1 MKESCMQEY
10 LYKYFQA
17 AGQADFLNEAQL
29 KQIKQM
35 ENRWKR
41 SEKKRKISDAN
52 IENNGPL
59 WA

>member
-1 MKESCMQEY
+1 MQEH